1 MLQIVIDL
9 VMALIIGLLVFLG
22 IKRGFVKS
30 FFKSTKIIFVILIT
44 MIIGSLVV
52 GLCQNAFVN
61 GMFEGKITEKLVAKA
76 ESDMANFGV
85 EQINDEL
92 PAIVKNIIP
101 MSEIEEYFEKL
112 PGDSVEKARAIGEAM
127 EDALIS
133 VVSNVVG
140 YMISFAIAFVI
151 CTIAIFVI
159 DKVFSLPMLNWLNRI
174 GGVFWGVA
182 NAYLTT
188 SFLVCIVALVLGNDF
203 VNSTFITKFIYYIGL
218 FTF

>member
-1 MLQIVIDL
+1 MLQIIIDL

-22 IKRGFVKS
+22 IKRGLVKS
-30 FFKSTKIIFVILIT
+30 FFKTTKIIFVILIT
-44 MIIGSLVV
+44 MIIGSLIV
-52 GLCQNAFVN
+52 GVCQNAFVN
-61 GMFEGKITEKLVAKA
+61 DMFEGKISEKLVAKA
-76 ESDMANFGV
+76 ESDAANFGV

-112 PGDSVEKARAIGEAM
+112 PGNSVEKAMAIGEVI

-140 YMISFAIAFVI
+140 YMISFAIAFAI
-151 CTIAIFVI
+151 CTVAIFVI
-159 DKVFSLPMLNWLNRI
+159 DKIFTLPMLNWLNRI

-188 SFLVCIVALVLGNDF
+188 SFLVCVVALIFGNDF

>member
-1 MLQIVIDL
+1 MLQIIIDL

-61 GMFEGKITEKLVAKA
+61 GMFEGKISEKLVAKA
-76 ESDMANFGV
+76 ESDVANFGV

-112 PGDSVEKARAIGEAM
+112 PGDSVEKARAIGEAI
-127 EDALIS
+127 EDALIG

-140 YMISFAIAFVI
+140 YMISFAIAFAI

-203 VNSTFITKFIYYIGL
+203 VNSTFVTKFIYYIGL